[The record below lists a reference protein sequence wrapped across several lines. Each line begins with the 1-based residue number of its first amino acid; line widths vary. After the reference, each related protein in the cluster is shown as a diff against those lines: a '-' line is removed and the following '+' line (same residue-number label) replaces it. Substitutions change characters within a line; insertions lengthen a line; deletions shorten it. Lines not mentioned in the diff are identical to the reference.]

1 MSGRGPP
8 PGMMT
13 SPGGDDCCIC
23 FPLEGGVRTLF
34 LLVVVAFIGVIV
46 NIIIGAVEEWW
57 YVFIQVLFLIPML
70 YTLCYIGAWSQNDNY
85 NNRKQIANGFAATWV
100 LSLIANLTILF
111 IVIFALEEFYDSDGG
126 WDHEKH
132 MIDGGMYGH
141 GNTYTS
147 GPAHGVYGY
156 KANL

>member
-1 MSGRGPP
+1 
-8 PGMMT
+8 MMT
-13 SPGGDDCCIC
+13 NTGGDDCCIC

-57 YVFIQVLFLIPML
+57 YVFIQVLFLIPMA
-70 YTLCYIGAWSQNDNY
+70 YVLCYIGAWSQNDTY

-100 LSLIANLTILF
+100 LSLIANLVILF
-111 IVIFALEEFYDSDGG
+111 IVIFALEEFYDSEA
-126 WDHEKH
+126 WDHERH

-147 GPAHGVYGY
+147 GPAHGV
-156 KANL
+156 